1 MKKALLVDDD
11 PAMNFVNKIQLQ
23 RTGIFNDI
31 KIALNGRQA
40 LELIQQSITNSQELP
55 DIIFL
60 DLNMPVMGGFA
71 FLEAFANLDF
81 NNKDNI
87 KIVILSSSDSQAD
100 KDKALGFGITAYYSK
115 PIALESILDVL
126 KSRDYMEEI

>member
-23 RTGIFNDI
+23 RTEIFTDI
-31 KIALNGRQA
+31 RIALNGKQA
-40 LELIQQSITNSQELP
+40 LDLIRQGIDNPKELP

-71 FLEAFANLDF
+71 FLEAFAQLNF
-81 NNKDNI
+81 NHKDRI
-87 KIVILSSSDSQAD
+87 KIVILSSSEHQSD
-100 KDKALGFGITAYYSK
+100 KDRALEFGITDYYSK
-115 PIALESILDVL
+115 PIALESIIDFL